1 MKKFSDFGIKHELPS
16 FTGDKIKIVKVLNK
30 EIIVHAYKLT
40 DSNYDK
46 NKSKKCL
53 HLQIEIDGA
62 KRVVFTGSDV
72 LITMIQKVSKDGMP
86 FTTTIIE
93 ENEHFEFT

>member
-1 MKKFSDFGIKHELPS
+1 MCLEWALISSGIANNGTKAG
-16 FTGDKIKIVKVLNK
+16 FVYGN
-30 EIIVHAYKLT
+30 
-40 DSNYDK
+40 SN
-46 NKSKKCL
+46 NAASNTNSN
-53 HLQIEIDGA
+53 I
-62 KRVVFTGSDV
+62 GSDV